1 MIPPPENGTRPA
13 PRLLRLKE
21 AATILSVAPKWIRAH
36 RKDLGFVV
44 EIGPGTLRVDAAR
57 MERWIERQRVR

>member
-1 MIPPPENGTRPA
+1 MSENSASPP

-21 AATILSVAPKWIRAH
+21 AAEVLSVRPKWIRLH
-36 RKDLGFVV
+36 RRELGFVV
-44 EIGPGTLRVDAAR
+44 EIGSGQLRVDAAR